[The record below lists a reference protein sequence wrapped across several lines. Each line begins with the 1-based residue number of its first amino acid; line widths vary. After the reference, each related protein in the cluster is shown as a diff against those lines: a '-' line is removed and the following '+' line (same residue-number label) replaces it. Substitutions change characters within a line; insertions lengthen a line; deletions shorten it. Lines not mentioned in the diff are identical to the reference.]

1 MNRYSSP
8 FMLHL
13 YVASGFGAFMVSVTD
28 TCCRYNG
35 INRRKALVVA
45 VQPADEATYH
55 SDI

>member
-1 MNRYSSP
+1 MNLYSSLIMYNYMP
-8 FMLHL
+8 HRL
-13 YVASGFGAFMVSVTD
+13 FMVSVTD

-35 INRRKALVVA
+35 INRKIAFVVA